1 MYLRLS
7 AGSLLVVESSY
18 SSLEFQ
24 TVIVYAIVNS
34 LLLMRSTPQATLT
47 AINCR
52 RQTKVNLRLP
62 EGVATHPRLF
72 CKNVQNVPRIAPVP
86 VCKWASV
93 LNRDSWIPVYAR
105 LMP

>member
-1 MYLRLS
+1 MCKMLLFLLKMYLRLS

-34 LLLMRSTPQATLT
+34 LLFMRSTPQATLT

-62 EGVATHPRLF
+62 EGVATPPRLF
-72 CKNVQNVPRIAPVP
+72 AKICKTCPRSPQFQFANGH
-86 VCKWASV
+86 
-93 LNRDSWIPVYAR
+93 LF
-105 LMP
+105 